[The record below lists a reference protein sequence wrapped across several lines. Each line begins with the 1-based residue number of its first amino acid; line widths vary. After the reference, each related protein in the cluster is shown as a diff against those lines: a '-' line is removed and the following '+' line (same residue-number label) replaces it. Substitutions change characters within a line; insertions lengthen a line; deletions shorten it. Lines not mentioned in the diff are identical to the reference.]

1 MPGTIGLFLR
11 ANDNNYQQQLKD
23 LAVREAKCHGFE
35 IIVQSAQNDASKQV
49 AQIRAAIRVAPSN
62 QLVAVLVSSVRDE
75 ELAPMVRE
83 TAEAGLAFA
92 LLNEG
97 HFLDEIRDQCQ
108 DRALFV
114 VTPDQVEIGR
124 IQGRQ
129 VRALVGDRG
138 KVLCVTGPMNTEMA
152 RQRLQ
157 GLREI
162 LADGFNIVELSA
174 DWTSER
180 ARMSVEHW
188 LTTISEAEV
197 PNMFVGHNDE
207 MALGM
212 RQALRDAASRRNL
225 PLDNALMIGCDG
237 LESFGQRLV
246 REGRMTAT
254 VIMPP
259 TSGAAI
265 QWVAK
270 IRSGQDYPPVRV
282 VLPVTSFPDMR
293 DLKAH

>member
-11 ANDNNYQQQLKD
+11 ANDNNYQQQLKEQG
-23 LAVREAKCHGFE
+23 LREAKRYGFDLLVE
-35 IIVQSAQNDASKQV
+35 SAQNDANKQV
-49 AQIRAAIRVAPSN
+49 AQIRAAIGAASNN
-62 QLVAVLVSSVRDE
+62 QLVAVLVSSVRDG
-75 ELAPMVRE
+75 ELAATVRE

-97 HFLDEIRDQCQ
+97 HFVDEIHDQYK

-114 VTPDQVEIGR
+114 VTPNQVEIGR
-124 IQGRQ
+124 TQGRQ
-129 VRALVGDRG
+129 VRALVGNHG

-152 RQRLQ
+152 QQRLQ
-157 GLREI
+157 GLKEI
-162 LADGFNIVELSA
+162 LGDDFSIIELNA

-188 LTTISEAEV
+188 LFPVTAAEL
-197 PNMFVGHNDE
+197 PDMFVAHNDE

-212 RQALRDAASRRNL
+212 RQALRDAASRRDL
-225 PLDNALMIGCDG
+225 PLAKTLLTGCDG
-237 LESFGQRLV
+237 SETFGQRLV

-270 IRSGQDYPPVRV
+270 MRNGEAQPPVRV
-282 VLPVTSFPDMR
+282 VLPVNSFPATR
-293 DLKAH
+293 DLKAR